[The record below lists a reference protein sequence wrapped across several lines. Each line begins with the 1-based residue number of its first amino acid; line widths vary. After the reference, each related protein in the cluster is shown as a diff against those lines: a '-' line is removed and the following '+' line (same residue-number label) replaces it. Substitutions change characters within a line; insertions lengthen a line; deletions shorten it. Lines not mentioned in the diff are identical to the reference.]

1 MSPSRITAQAD
12 SALPSSR
19 KTGTVES
26 SSPSHS
32 ALNTFGNMNTSM
44 IESKF
49 LSHPEE
55 LGVVAVGFSGGQ
67 VCGISPPPPLPPVV
81 PPTKIFL
88 QRPTPNRMPFDPYV
102 S

>member
-32 ALNTFGNMNTSM
+32 ATNTFGNMNTSM

-67 VCGISPPPPLPPVV
+67 VCGISPLPSPVV

-88 QRPTPNRMPFDPYV
+88 QRPTPNRMLLDPYV